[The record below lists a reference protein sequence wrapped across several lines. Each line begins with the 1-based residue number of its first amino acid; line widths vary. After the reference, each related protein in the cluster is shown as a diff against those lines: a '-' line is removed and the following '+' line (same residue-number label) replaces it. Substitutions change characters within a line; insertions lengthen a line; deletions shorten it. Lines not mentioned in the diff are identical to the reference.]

1 MSNNHNHIVIIIV
14 AIMLFYLLTSS
25 GYFAYFGSSGDD
37 NKSSTSPKVIISF
50 ITVPIVILCIVLL
63 VIQLTKNDS
72 KSAKPEPYKQNEYP
86 HGPPDYPPTPREP
99 PAPRPPEREPMRP
112 PSEPKIDATGLGEA
126 LKDAGWRVILAD
138 WCGFC
143 KRQKE
148 LFNEHPE
155 GNFDIITLTED
166 EAKNNDDVKD
176 RIQGYPAW
184 LNIKDK
190 TKESPGYKSTIKEI
204 AALLQM

>member
-14 AIMLFYLLTSS
+14 AIMLFYILTSS
-25 GYFAYFGSSGDD
+25 GYFAYFGSSDAD

-63 VIQLTKNDS
+63 VIQLTKGDS
-72 KSAKPEPYKQNEYP
+72 KSAKPEAYKQNEYP

-99 PAPRPPEREPMRP
+99 PAPSQREPMQP

-126 LKDAGWRVILAD
+126 LKDAGWRVVLAD

-148 LFNEHPE
+148 LFNEHSE
-155 GNFDIITLTED
+155 GNFDIITMTED
-166 EAKNNDDVKD
+166 EAKDNDDVKD

-184 LNIKDK
+184 LNINDK
-190 TKESPGYKSTIKEI
+190 TKESPGYKSSIKEI
-204 AALLQM
+204 AGLLQM